1 VTNATKQLKTEN
13 GIGENQGYLVGG
25 ISALNL
31 LLKLKIS
38 AHLIKKKA
46 TWKNLSIS
54 ILTIM
59 LIFKLII
66 LARGFTTQKF

>member
-1 VTNATKQLKTEN
+1 MTNATKQLKTEN